1 MCVCLREGK
10 RGGDEEFGRRI
21 KTVRKLSQFSHGQ
34 SNPTYKLLV
43 EKTDGTLKSYV
54 LRKKPGGNILS
65 SAHAVEREFQVQL
78 ALKRK
83 HPNFPVPRMI
93 LLCEDSSILGTPFY
107 IMDFVQGTI
116 YLQPKLP
123 VITRE
128 ERKTRIYENMAK
140 TLGALH
146 SFDIRELGLT
156 SFGNISSGSY
166 SRRTLKRWFGQ
177 YEKSITNKL
186 VETPEKEVVMKLVA
200 WLDANVQDGEEVSDR
215 IIHGD
220 YRLDN
225 LIYDER
231 SDDVLAVLDWE
242 LSTVGCPHADVAY
255 NCLPYYLPPGLEF
268 YPSFGDSNQ
277 VPAGVPTEKQYC
289 NIWAQHARLPNIC
302 GSSKWKF
309 YVALSMFRGMA
320 ILAGVRARAVAGNA
334 SSSIAR
340 LAGSLVEVFA
350 KRRRCSRPRR
360 CFKSS
365 KARD

>member
-1 MCVCLREGK
+1 MSVRTYFATVEVPNYSHVQKNENNMEREKKRLLNYLRQERK

-21 KTVRKLSQFSHGQ
+21 KTIQKLSQFSHGQ

-43 EKTDGTLKSYV
+43 EMTDGTLKSYV

-200 WLDANVQDGEEVSDR
+200 WLDANCPKDGEEVSDR

-268 YPSFGDSNQ
+268 YPSFGD
-277 VPAGVPTEKQYC
+277 
-289 NIWAQHARLPNIC
+289 
-302 GSSKWKF
+302 
-309 YVALSMFRGMA
+309 
-320 ILAGVRARAVAGNA
+320 
-334 SSSIAR
+334 
-340 LAGSLVEVFA
+340 
-350 KRRRCSRPRR
+350 
-360 CFKSS
+360 
-365 KARD
+365 